1 MTCISLPKDFFQGA
15 RKDAKNLILAL
26 PIIVRAMTQKQGIKV
41 RIQQGVGVAWTT
53 PDTLAIEAF
62 PLPKA
67 NSMPGDFERMLALYM
82 GGLDHEIGHHR
93 HSRLTWLTKQLEG
106 ETDLLHGLVNAI
118 EDPRM
123 EAALAKEYPGCDR
136 NMRALSHVLV
146 SERRDTAVTT
156 QVAPAKAVTHW
167 AMHWLRAHLRKE
179 SIYLPL
185 AQEGEPAIRQMF
197 GDAMTEKLLSLLN
210 GALGMASVEDALQV
224 AREIQS
230 IIQAAATST
239 PQSTPSATTGMGED
253 SDDDSTSEASAQ
265 SAAAEKDD
273 SESANDPDTTDDDA
287 EEADSGPSGTTVNQ
301 DGTEDADSSDQGTS
315 PAAGAKD
322 DSESANDPDTT
333 DDDAEEA
340 DSGPS
345 GTTANQDGT
354 EDADS
359 SDQATSPAAGAKDDA
374 RLSEGEEDSSA
385 SAQTG
390 GPASNSGKAGAKR
403 PAQAPTPAQIQAAQD
418 ALNGDAAEMVR
429 DRGQVVSDAIQEE
442 FTDLSGKGLIEDHRS
457 TLQGLDPGVPQPI
470 ADGYLDTISLSQVTA
485 VSARVRQRLIAKVQS
500 QSRQRT
506 LLRTRGYTLDTTVLH
521 RIATG
526 DGRIFLTEREDKGIN
541 TALFLLLDASGS
553 MAYDDRIKIARE
565 ALLATALAADMVP
578 GLATGVGAFPGDF
591 IIKPFGQSA
600 RSTYRKFAVD
610 AYGDDTPL
618 DEGVL
623 MAAQLLAARDEPR
636 RMLVVATDGMPSSE
650 WKARDALR
658 VTTGMGIEVYGLGI
672 GTQISRTLIPQSKTL
687 ANIQAL
693 PDALFSLLSNVALA
707 MAA

>member
-287 EEADSGPSGTTVNQ
+287 EEADSGPSGTTV
-301 DGTEDADSSDQGTS
+301 
-315 PAAGAKD
+315 
-322 DSESANDPDTT
+322 
-333 DDDAEEA
+333 
-340 DSGPS
+340 
-345 GTTANQDGT
+345 NQDGT

>member
-265 SAAAEKDD
+265 SAAAE
-273 SESANDPDTTDDDA
+273 
-287 EEADSGPSGTTVNQ
+287 
-301 DGTEDADSSDQGTS
+301 
-315 PAAGAKD
+315 KD